1 MTNVINGAGSDYPSE
16 APDTYYKV
24 VGTFMLR

>member
-1 MTNVINGAGSDYPSE
+1 MTDAINGAGSDYPSE
-16 APDTYYKV
+16 AHDTYYKV